1 MDKKRPVDLIR
12 DRGGSA
18 DIGNSEDG
26 AIIEMENIAGRLL
39 IIKERSVYELILAD
53 DIDPKRENPNLTP
66 TSHRLVVSL
75 GTQSEIFSRTFL
87 QAKRLFRTEY
97 LPSTIDVPQTLWLTL
112 ELVQEIAVLDKEIND
127 YIAIE
132 KKASANYEDRTV
144 KNLDHATPAIPDI
157 KTRCKT
163 IFQKADQAYQAQLA
177 LLRIFYPDFNKQSFY
192 TNFLDFI
199 KIKYGEQDQFTKF
212 VTDVLPF
219 IMLVRNIRNCLDHR
233 RTETEIKDFELLA
246 NSNIISPTIE
256 INYLESELPRMSL
269 SQFLP
274 SVTENLVTIFE
285 NMIAFLTAKNLKSD
299 RIMAGDIRVIPEDKR
314 MNKHIKYSYWSPL
327 GPGGYYSQ

>member
-1 MDKKRPVDLIR
+1 MDNKRPVDLIR

-18 DIGNSEDG
+18 DIGTSEDG
-26 AIIEMENIAGRLL
+26 AIMEMENIAGRLL
-39 IIKERSVYELILAD
+39 IIKERSVYELIMAD

-87 QAKRLFRTEY
+87 QAKRLFRSEY
-97 LPSTIDVPQTLWLTL
+97 LPTTIDVPQTLWLTL
-112 ELVQEIAVLDKEIND
+112 ELVQEIAALDKEINEF
-127 YIAIE
+127 IAAE
-132 KKASANYEDRTV
+132 NKASADYEDRKV
-144 KNLDHATPAIPDI
+144 KKLDHATPAIPDI

-177 LLRIFYPDFNKQSFY
+177 LLRIFYPDFSKQSFY
-192 TNFLDFI
+192 SNFLDFI
-199 KIKYGEQDQFTKF
+199 KTKYGEQDQFTKF
-212 VTDVLPF
+212 MTEILPF

-233 RTETEIKDFELLA
+233 RTETEIKDFELQA

-256 INYLESELPRMSL
+256 VNYLESKLPRMSL

-299 RIMAGDIRVIPEDKR
+299 RIMPGEIRVIPEDKR
-314 MNKHIKYSYWSPL
+314 INKHIKYAYWSPL